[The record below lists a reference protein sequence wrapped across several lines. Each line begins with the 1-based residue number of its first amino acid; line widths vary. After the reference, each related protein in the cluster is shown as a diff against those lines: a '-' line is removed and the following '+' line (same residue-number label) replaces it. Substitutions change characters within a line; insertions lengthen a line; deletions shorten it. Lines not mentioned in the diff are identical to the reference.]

1 MALKSSSSDING
13 AQLNIFGKGTV
24 VVGDVT
30 TQSSIRIDGSIKG
43 KVICKHTLTIG
54 PGGSIEGEVEAEN
67 AIIGG
72 KVKGKLFVK
81 QKLVLESTSSMTGE
95 LRAAKLIVDEG
106 AVFDGMSSMG
116 KPAQES
122 LVEKK
127 S

>member
-1 MALKSSSSDING
+1 MAIKNNNSDLNG
-13 AQLNIFGKGTV
+13 AQLNIFGKGTIV
-24 VVGDVT
+24 EGDIT
-30 TQSSIRIDGSIKG
+30 TQSSIRIDGTIKG
-43 KVICKHTLTIG
+43 KVNCKHTLTIG

-72 KVKGKLFVK
+72 QVKGKLFVK
-81 QKLVLESTSSMTGE
+81 QKLVLESTSSMMGE

-116 KPAQES
+116 KPAQVS
-122 LVEKK
+122 PVEKK